1 MIDLYTAVVFIT
13 IFILCITTAEVL
25 TNRLI
30 GYKMKKNSIIVCI
43 LIGIS
48 ITCEWIGVKTNGG
61 PEALILLH
69 KFAKLIE
76 FCLAPAIGIT
86 AAIAYGKVKRP
97 DILIGIVAAHVVF
110 ECASMYYGFVFSVD
124 EANIYHRESLY
135 WVYIAVFSISTIYS
149 FICIVNGGKEYQ
161 ARIDSVLILSLCLL
175 AAGIGIQM
183 RYSEIRVDFMCV
195 AVCNM
200 MFYNHRCEKMF
211 QVDMVTRLL
220 NRRCYER
227 TIENIKSPAY
237 ILIFDINNFKRIN
250 DTYGHVAGDRCL
262 KLVARTIYDVYGKYG
277 FCYRIGGDEFCVI
290 MNKNLDNLE
299 KLNRRF
305 KDEIDKLRSADEKI
319 SDVALGYEY
328 YDEADKPISKVV
340 EAADEK
346 MYKNKR

>member
-1 MIDLYTAVVFIT
+1 MTDLYTAVVLIT
-13 IFILCITTAEVL
+13 VFILVVTTADVL

-30 GYKMKKNSIIVCI
+30 EYKMKKYSIIVCI

-48 ITCEWIGVKTNGG
+48 IICEWTGVKLNGG
-61 PEALILLH
+61 PKSLILLH
-69 KFAKLIE
+69 SLAKLTE
-76 FCLAPAIGIT
+76 FSLAPAIGIT

-97 DILIGIVAAHVVF
+97 DVLMTVVIAHVIF
-110 ECASMYYGFVFSVD
+110 ECVAMYYGLVFRID
-124 EANIYHRESLY
+124 EANVYHRENLY

-161 ARIDSVLILSLCLL
+161 ARLDSVLILTLCLL
-175 AAGIGIQM
+175 ATGIGIQM
-183 RYSEIRVDFMCV
+183 THSEIRVDFMCV
-195 AVCNM
+195 AVSNM
-200 MFYNHRCEKMF
+200 MFYNHYCKIIL

-227 TIENIKSPAY
+227 NIENMKSPAAV
-237 ILIFDINNFKRIN
+237 LIFDINNFKGIN
-250 DTYGHVAGDRCL
+250 DTYGHAAGDRCL
-262 KLVARTIYDVYGKYG
+262 KLVAQTIYEVYGKYG

-305 KDEIDKLRSADEKI
+305 TEEIERLRSADEKI

-328 YDEADKPISKVV
+328 YDEANKPIGTVV
-340 EAADEK
+340 ESADVK
-346 MYKNKR
+346 MYQNKR